1 MAEMD
6 FFTKSDIEG
15 AIRRI
20 DELLACGIFH
30 PNNSGNVLFRA
41 AFIELLIA
49 LRDLMY
55 KAEKFAHRIA
65 FDDDV
70 KQTEKVRDISDL
82 IKFVR
87 DALCHPDSDNHYIE
101 AGNIKSTFNVAFGK
115 VNVMK
120 IGDFEQASKYED
132 DICFFFGSHGIYLR
146 RHIARAFEEAK
157 THLIP
162 LLNANKPLH
171 PTLGSGASRPPSGG

>member
-1 MAEMD
+1 MNAMD
-6 FFTKSDIEG
+6 FFTKSDIESS
-15 AIRRI
+15 IHRI
-20 DELLACGIFH
+20 DELFACGIFH
-30 PNNSGNVLFRA
+30 PSNSSNVLFRA

-55 KAEKFAHRIA
+55 KAEKFASRIV

-70 KQTEKVRDISDL
+70 KKTKKIKDVSDL

-115 VNVMK
+115 VNLMK
-120 IGDFEQASKYED
+120 IGDFEQSSKYED

-146 RHIARAFEEAK
+146 RHIVRAFEEAK
-157 THLIP
+157 ARLIP
-162 LLNANKPLH
+162 LLNTGN
-171 PTLGSGASRPPSGG
+171 